1 MSQNKAGKESDD
13 GVLQWHEMKDMWQ
26 LMAPV
31 VFPPG
36 LLDTTE
42 SDVQGLIDL
51 LDLDPTDRVL
61 DLCCGYGRHA
71 LELSSRGYDVVGV
84 DINDYFIEQ
93 ARTAASEEDLPAE
106 FRIGDMREFCKHDS
120 FDAAINMYGSFGYFT
135 DYSDEIL
142 VLKNIYKSL
151 HSPGK
156 LLIDLW
162 GKEIVLELFPRTSE
176 METGRGVYVIESNI
190 IENETKL
197 RTSWNLLDRN
207 GIWHEW
213 ISVQNLYSAGE
224 LAEMLE
230 ECGFSGMRTY
240 GSFKGTEYN
249 ANAERLIITA
259 LKQ

>member
-1 MSQNKAGKESDD
+1 MGPNKTGKESGTD
-13 GVLQWHEMKDMWQ
+13 VLQWHEMKDMWQ

-42 SDVQGLIDL
+42 SDVKGLIDL
-51 LDLDPTDRVL
+51 LDLNPTDRVL
-61 DLCCGYGRHA
+61 DLCCGYGRHT
-71 LELSSRGYDVVGV
+71 LEMSSRGYDVVGV

-93 ARTAASEEDLPAE
+93 ARKAASEENLPAE
-106 FRIGDMREFCKHDS
+106 FRIGDMRKFCEPDS
-120 FDAAINMYGSFGYFT
+120 FDVAINMYGSFGYFA
-135 DYSDEIL
+135 DYRDEIL

-151 HSPGK
+151 KSPGK

-162 GKEIVLELFPRTSE
+162 AKKIVLQLFPQRSE
-176 METGRGVYVIESNI
+176 MESGRGLYVIESNV

-197 RTSWNLLDRN
+197 RTSWKLLDRN

-213 ISVQNLYSAGE
+213 VSVQNLYSAGE
-224 LAEMLE
+224 LEDMLE
-230 ECGFSGMRTY
+230 ECDFSGMKTY
-240 GSFKGTEYN
+240 GSFKGTEYD
-249 ANAERLIITA
+249 ANAERLIMTA